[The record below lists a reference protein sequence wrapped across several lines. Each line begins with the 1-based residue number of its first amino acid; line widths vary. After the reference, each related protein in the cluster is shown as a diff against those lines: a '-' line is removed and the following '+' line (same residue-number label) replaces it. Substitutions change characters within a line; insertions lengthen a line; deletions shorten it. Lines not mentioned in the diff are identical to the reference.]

1 MISAQSQS
9 TMPRYSLDR
18 LVPLEAGMVILAFLS
33 LSGDTAVA
41 RDVLEDAMQPL
52 LPGPLILNEALGK
65 LADAKHV
72 SLAKNGR
79 CRPTPTGLATVAD
92 EIGAPSAKPAWGDI
106 LARGLA
112 PLALGLD
119 PRDPP
124 TRRYLARRENMDCAA
139 LACLYGLRTS
149 SRLPSRLE
157 VRFLFLRA
165 LLSARLPECE
175 AAFTEM
181 TMQNTLRDPVS
192 RALMLGAAGLQRGT
206 LRDAE
211 GALLHKALDV
221 RSDAPSGIAEALV
234 RNAVGKSSARL
245 MPRVQLPPLTL
256 VQPKSQGARDP
267 GAQYQ
272 GTRDLGTDAK
282 AAEHTDF
289 AVTVRDLA
297 KTLKTPFAGR
307 VAIAQVYDA
316 GVQRGLDFG
325 TLDVFKQRIAECCRA
340 GLLDLERY
348 DIAGPM
354 DASLRER
361 SRTPFGRDVRHFIVN
376 EWI

>member
-9 TMPRYSLDR
+9 ALPRHNLDR
-18 LVPLEAGMVILAFLS
+18 LAPLEAGLVILAFLS
-33 LSGDTAVA
+33 LSADAAINRDTIEQALKP
-41 RDVLEDAMQPL
+41 VLPS
-52 LPGPLILNEALGK
+52 PLIFNEALAK
-65 LADAKHV
+65 LTTDKHA

-79 CRPTPTGLATVAD
+79 CRPTPAGLACIAD
-92 EIGAPSAKPAWGDI
+92 EIGAPSARQSWGDI
-106 LARGLA
+106 VARGLSA
-112 PLALGLD
+112 LALGLD

-149 SRLPSRLE
+149 GRLPSRLE

-221 RSDAPSGIAEALV
+221 RAEAPSGIAEALV
-234 RNAVGKSSARL
+234 RNAVGKCSARPL
-245 MPRVQLPPLTL
+245 PRVQLPPLTL
-256 VQPKSQGARDP
+256 VQPKNQGA
-267 GAQYQ
+267 
-272 GTRDLGTDAK
+272 DAK
-282 AAEHTDF
+282 SAELADF

-316 GVQRGLDFG
+316 GVHRGLDFA
-325 TLDVFKQRIAECCRA
+325 TLDSFKQRIAECCRA

>member
-1 MISAQSQS
+1 MISAQSQPA
-9 TMPRYSLDR
+9 MPRCSLDR
-18 LVPLEAGMVILAFLS
+18 LTPIEPGLVILAFLS
-33 LSGDTAVA
+33 LSGDDASTRAA
-41 RDVLEDAMQPL
+41 IEQVLK
-52 LPGPLILNEALGK
+52 PLIPDAAIFDEALARLTAGK
-65 LADAKHV
+65 LASV
-72 SLAKNGR
+72 GRTGR
-79 CRPTPTGLATVAD
+79 CRITPAGLASIDD
-92 EIGAPSAKPAWGDI
+92 EIGAPSARAGWSEVI
-106 LARGLA
+106 ARGLA

-124 TRRYLARRENMDCAA
+124 TRRYLARKENMDCAA

-149 SRLPSRLE
+149 SRLPSRSE

-175 AAFTEM
+175 PAFTEM

-211 GALLHKALDV
+211 GALLHKALDA
-221 RSDAPSGIAEALV
+221 RPDAPGGIAEALV
-234 RNAVGKSSARL
+234 RNAVTKNAPRP

-256 VQPKSQGARDP
+256 VQPKNLP
-267 GAQYQ
+267 AQE
-272 GTRDLGTDAK
+272 K
-282 AAEHTDF
+282 SAELADF
-289 AVTVRDLA
+289 SATVRDLA
-297 KTLKTPFAGR
+297 KSLKTPFAGR

-325 TLDVFKQRIAECCRA
+325 TLESFKQRIAESCRA

-354 DASLRER
+354 DAALRER

>member
-1 MISAQSQS
+1 MISAQNKSAL
-9 TMPRYSLDR
+9 PRYSLER
-18 LVPLEAGMVILAFLS
+18 LRPIEAGLVILAFLS
-33 LSGDTAVA
+33 LSADEAKS
-41 RDVLEDAMQPL
+41 RDVLEQALHPL
-52 LPGPLILNEALGK
+52 ASNMLIVDEALARLAAEK
-65 LADAKHV
+65 LV
-72 SLAKNGR
+72 TVAKNGR
-79 CRPTPTGLATVAD
+79 CRVTPAGKAQAED
-92 EIGAPSAKPAWGDI
+92 ELGAPAARAGWGDVI
-106 LARGLA
+106 ARGLA

-124 TRRYLARRENMDCAA
+124 TRRYFARKENMDCAA

-149 SRLPSRLE
+149 SRLPPRSE

-175 AAFTEM
+175 PAFTEM

-221 RSDAPSGIAEALV
+221 RPDAPGGIAEALV
-234 RNAVGKSSARL
+234 RNAVGKSSARP

-256 VQPKSQGARDP
+256 VQPKENGAENRSA
-267 GAQYQ
+267 GLA
-272 GTRDLGTDAK
+272 
-282 AAEHTDF
+282 DF

-325 TLDVFKQRIAECCRA
+325 TLDSFKQRIAESCRA

-354 DASLRER
+354 DAALRER

>member
-1 MISAQSQS
+1 MISAKSQPA
-9 TMPRYSLDR
+9 MPRHSLDR
-18 LVPLEAGMVILAFLS
+18 LTPIEPGLVVLAFLT
-33 LSGDTAVA
+33 LRADEAIA
-41 RDVLEDAMQPL
+41 RDALEQAL
-52 LPGPLILNEALGK
+52 RPLITNALISDEALAK
-65 LADAKHV
+65 LSAEKQVAI
-72 SLAKNGR
+72 AKNGR
-79 CRPTPTGLATVAD
+79 CRIAPAGAARIAD
-92 EIGAPSAKPAWGDI
+92 EIGAPSTRTAWSDV
-106 LARGLA
+106 LFRGLA

-124 TRRYLARRENMDCAA
+124 TRRYLARKENMDCAA
-139 LACLYGLRTS
+139 LARLYGLRTS
-149 SRLPSRLE
+149 SALPSRLE

-175 AAFTEM
+175 PAFTEM
-181 TMQNTLRDPVS
+181 TMQNTFRDPVS

-221 RSDAPSGIAEALV
+221 RPDASDGIAEALV
-234 RNAVGKSSARL
+234 RNAVGKNSARPL
-245 MPRVQLPPLTL
+245 PRVQLPPLTL
-256 VQPKSQGARDP
+256 VQPKDGGAEQKS
-267 GAQYQ
+267 AE
-272 GTRDLGTDAK
+272 LG
-282 AAEHTDF
+282 DF
-289 AVTVRDLA
+289 AATVRDLA

-316 GVQRGLDFG
+316 GVQRGLEFG
-325 TLDVFKQRIAECCRA
+325 TLDSFKQRIAESCRA

-354 DASLRER
+354 DAALRER

>member
-1 MISAQSQS
+1 MISAQSKPAL
-9 TMPRYSLDR
+9 PRYNLDR
-18 LVPLEAGMVILAFLS
+18 LTPIGPGLVILAFLG
-33 LSGDTAVA
+33 LSGDETISRDAAGQALMPLLTDKALFDETLGTLAADKQVSVA
-41 RDVLEDAMQPL
+41 R
-52 LPGPLILNEALGK
+52 
-65 LADAKHV
+65 
-72 SLAKNGR
+72 NGR
-79 CRPTPTGLATVAD
+79 CRIVAAGAARVHD
-92 EIGAPSAKPAWGDI
+92 EIGAPFPRTDWST
-106 LARGLA
+106 LVARGLA

-124 TRRYLARRENMDCAA
+124 TRRYLARKENMDCAA
-139 LACLYGLRTS
+139 LASLYGLRTS
-149 SRLPSRLE
+149 SRLPSRSE

-175 AAFTEM
+175 PAFTEM

-192 RALMLGAAGLQRGT
+192 RALMLGAAGLARGT

-211 GALLHKALDV
+211 AALLHKALDV
-221 RSDAPSGIAEALV
+221 RTGEPDGTAEALV
-234 RNAVGKSSARL
+234 RNAVAKSCARPS
-245 MPRVQLPPLTL
+245 PRVQLPPLTL
-256 VQPKSQGARDP
+256 VQPKG
-267 GAQYQ
+267 
-272 GTRDLGTDAK
+272 GTADSRS
-282 AAEHTDF
+282 AELADF
-289 AVTVRDLA
+289 AATVRDLA

-325 TLDVFKQRIAECCRA
+325 TLDVFKQRIAESCRA

-354 DASLRER
+354 DAALRER

>member
-9 TMPRYSLDR
+9 ALPRYSLDR
-18 LVPLEAGMVILAFLS
+18 LTPIEPGLVILAFLS
-33 LSGDTAVA
+33 VSEAETVNRHEVGQALEPLFPDLLIFDETLAGLVA
-41 RDVLEDAMQPL
+41 EKQATV
-52 LPGPLILNEALGK
+52 
-65 LADAKHV
+65 
-72 SLAKNGR
+72 AKNGR
-79 CRPTPTGLATVAD
+79 CRIAPAGIARVED
-92 EIGAPSAKPAWGDI
+92 EIGAPSTRATWSDVVT
-106 LARGLA
+106 RGLA

-124 TRRYLARRENMDCAA
+124 TRRYLARKENVDCAA

-149 SRLPSRLE
+149 SRIPPRAE

-165 LLSARLPECE
+165 LLSARIPECE
-175 AAFTEM
+175 PAFTEM

-211 GALLHKALDV
+211 GALLHKALNV
-221 RSDAPSGIAEALV
+221 RAEAPGGIAEALV
-234 RNAVGKSSARL
+234 RNAVGKTSIRPQA
-245 MPRVQLPPLTL
+245 RVQLPPLTL
-256 VQPKSQGARDP
+256 AQPKERGE
-267 GAQYQ
+267 
-272 GTRDLGTDAK
+272 TAK
-282 AAEHTDF
+282 SAELADF
-289 AVTVRDLA
+289 AATVRDLA

-325 TLDVFKQRIAECCRA
+325 TLDSFKQRIAESCRA

-354 DASLRER
+354 DAALRER